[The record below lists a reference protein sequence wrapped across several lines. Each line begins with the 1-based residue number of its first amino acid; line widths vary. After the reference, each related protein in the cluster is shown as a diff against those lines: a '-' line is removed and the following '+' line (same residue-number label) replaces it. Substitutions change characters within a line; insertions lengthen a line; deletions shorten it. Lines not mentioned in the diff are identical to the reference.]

1 MRRRRGPLRGS
12 VELPKE
18 VGAETKADRMAK
30 RHRQFARELLEMEY
44 GASRVRTVAV
54 QAIRAA
60 GRT

>member
-1 MRRRRGPLRGS
+1 
-12 VELPKE
+12 
-18 VGAETKADRMAK
+18 MAK